1 MKRAVR
7 TLVLVVGVVCSC
19 LALAAP
25 INNPISTKVFTGP
38 MPLCGPEFPPPR
50 CNPR

>member
-19 LALAAP
+19 LAMAT
-25 INNPISTKVFTGP
+25 PISTRVYTGP
-38 MPLCGPEFPPPR
+38 MPLCSPQFPPPY
-50 CNPR
+50 CNSR